1 MCYPHTCEA
10 RRDSVSAVEV
20 QRFSKTL
27 SPVQFVKSIN
37 KMTER
42 EDNVYKAKLAEQAER
57 YDGKYINT
65 GMIHTGEEKFLW
77 RH

>member
-1 MCYPHTCEA
+1 MIQFTILIF
-10 RRDSVSAVEV
+10 
-20 QRFSKTL
+20 QKKNN
-27 SPVQFVKSIN
+27 SPVKYIPKFVKSIN